1 MKKYISVL
9 PAILLSSCLGFF
21 TGCSDE
27 PTLDNSK
34 VVYITIDPMNITL
47 SARDTIPM
55 VAHVQNLQGDTI
67 RTPLEW
73 SSDDEDIVYFH
84 ENKLIAKDDA
94 QGKSTK
100 IRVSLQNGRY
110 AITNATVV
118 NRSSMKLVAEVETQE
133 SYSKNNDSLWFCVTP
148 KEVLLDYKP
157 VITNPNPELVIP
169 ASDEP
174 CFIDFETGRFAYI
187 FNTTRSS
194 GKVAITAAIG
204 PTGNSAKATSTVIVT
219 PSITSSLTE
228 DFTNVTYELSRTMD
242 VNSTDTVWVYTKVD
256 PTYDTDLNN
265 AAQLYNWTSEGNGA
279 QMYTTGNYVKNNIGH
294 LAYAVVRS
302 GQFTGQ
308 SKVVFECN
316 GTVLTT
322 TVDVQDYASQY
333 PVDDLTVDKPSL
345 KMLYQEKTYIIPTV
359 TPASSFGFH
368 VPKFVSMDE
377 SIVKVIG
384 YNNNEMMIQAVG
396 VGNTQLKVTSND
408 KVVYVDVEVDIKVS
422 SILIDQGLQRT
433 LFEGQSTVWTAK
445 VDAGEGNEILPFWN
459 SSNSNIASIDDKGVV
474 QAHYP
479 GQTEI
484 YAYVGPIKSEPVRMT
499 VVEFPTQNMT
509 YTENDEPG
517 SMYVESNATKDI
529 MLKLEPK
536 GGSKPVSIR
545 IIPSTPMND
554 IENGSYQVGDGYQFR
569 FEIDEA
575 YTQIST
581 GELNI
586 SNYPGDKWMRYINGE
601 LKVVSGDKSFIIK
614 LDNLAVYL

>member
-1 MKKYISVL
+1 MLFRS
-9 PAILLSSCLGFF
+9 
-21 TGCSDE
+21 
-27 PTLDNSK
+27 
-34 VVYITIDPMNITL
+34 
-47 SARDTIPM
+47 
-55 VAHVQNLQGDTI
+55 
-67 RTPLEW
+67 
-73 SSDDEDIVYFH
+73 
-84 ENKLIAKDDA
+84 NKLIAKDDA

-294 LAYAVVRS
+294 LAYAVARS

-308 SKVVFECN
+308 
-316 GTVLTT
+316 
-322 TVDVQDYASQY
+322 
-333 PVDDLTVDKPSL
+333 
-345 KMLYQEKTYIIPTV
+345 
-359 TPASSFGFH
+359 
-368 VPKFVSMDE
+368 
-377 SIVKVIG
+377 
-384 YNNNEMMIQAVG
+384 
-396 VGNTQLKVTSND
+396 
-408 KVVYVDVEVDIKVS
+408 
-422 SILIDQGLQRT
+422 
-433 LFEGQSTVWTAK
+433 
-445 VDAGEGNEILPFWN
+445 
-459 SSNSNIASIDDKGVV
+459 
-474 QAHYP
+474 
-479 GQTEI
+479 
-484 YAYVGPIKSEPVRMT
+484 
-499 VVEFPTQNMT
+499 
-509 YTENDEPG
+509 
-517 SMYVESNATKDI
+517 
-529 MLKLEPK
+529 
-536 GGSKPVSIR
+536 
-545 IIPSTPMND
+545 
-554 IENGSYQVGDGYQFR
+554 
-569 FEIDEA
+569 
-575 YTQIST
+575 
-581 GELNI
+581 
-586 SNYPGDKWMRYINGE
+586 
-601 LKVVSGDKSFIIK
+601 
-614 LDNLAVYL
+614 